1 MSMTEMD
8 VETAQ
13 AAQAAEALERLEG
26 HVVRVLDALREA
38 RSERDALGEQLAERD
53 ARIEELESAIAEERA
68 SGGEMERV
76 TRQRDDLLH
85 ERAALTRRVESIL
98 ELVEGLQPE

>member
-26 HVVRVLDALREA
+26 HVVRVMEALREA
-38 RSERDALGEQLAERD
+38 RSERDALGAQLAERD
-53 ARIEELESAIAEERA
+53 ARIEELESAIEEERA

-98 ELVEGLQPE
+98 ELVEGIQPE